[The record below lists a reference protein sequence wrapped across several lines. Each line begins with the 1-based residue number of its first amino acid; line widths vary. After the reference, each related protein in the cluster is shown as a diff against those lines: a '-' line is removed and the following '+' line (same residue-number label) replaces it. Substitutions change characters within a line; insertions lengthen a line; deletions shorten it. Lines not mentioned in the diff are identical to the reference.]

1 MWNKLTIQQ
10 AQEIDRIRQSDDP
23 PLEVEI
29 ELVATI
35 NNMTIDEVDSMEWGK
50 YTELRKT
57 LDFLTTMPEGK
68 PIEFV
73 TIGKKRYRFIY
84 DIRQIPFARYIEGK
98 TFAQNFVK
106 DLHKLAASMSIPQ
119 RKTWYGKWVDQKYNA
134 AKHSEYAEDLLNA
147 PFEAVYS
154 SAVFFYHLYR
164 NWIEVSKVY
173 LIKEQMKMGKTME
186 EAEKLVRDLC
196 TYLDGNTPLK
206 PLQNTKEL
214 V

>member
-10 AQEIDRIRQSDDP
+10 AQEIDRIRQLDAP
-23 PLEVEI
+23 PLHIEVELI
-29 ELVATI
+29 ATI
-35 NNMTIDEVDSMEWGK
+35 NNLSIDEVDSMEWGK

-57 LDFLTTMPEGK
+57 LDFFQELPSGK

-73 TIGKKRYRFIY
+73 MIGKKRYRFIY
-84 DIRQIPFARYIEGK
+84 DIRQMPFARYIEGK
-98 TFAQNFVK
+98 TFSVSFMQN
-106 DLHKLAASMSIPQ
+106 LHKLAASMSIPQ

-134 AKHSEYAEDLLNA
+134 AKHSEYAEDLLQA

-164 NWIEVSKVY
+164 LWIESSKVY
-173 LIKEQMKMGKTME
+173 LIKEQMKTGKTME

-196 TYLDGNTPLK
+196 KYLDGNTPLK
-206 PLQNTKEL
+206 PLQNTSA
-214 V
+214 

>member
-10 AQEIDRIRQSDDP
+10 AQEIDRIRQLDA
-23 PLEVEI
+23 PLLDIEVELI
-29 ELVATI
+29 ATI
-35 NNMTIDEVDSMEWGK
+35 NNLSIDEVDSMEWGK

-57 LDFLTTMPEGK
+57 LDFLQTMPEGK
-68 PIEFV
+68 PIEHV
-73 TIGKKRYRFIY
+73 AIGKKRYRFIY
-84 DIRQIPFARYIEGK
+84 DIRQMPFARYIEGK
-98 TFAQNFVK
+98 TFSVSFMQN
-106 DLHKLAASMSIPQ
+106 LHKLAASMSIPQ

-134 AKHSEYAEDLLNA
+134 AKHSEYAEDLLQA

-164 NWIEVSKVY
+164 IWIENSKVY

-196 TYLDGNTPLK
+196 TYLDGSTPLK
-206 PLQNTKEL
+206 PLQNIS
-214 V
+214 VSH

>member
-10 AQEIDRIRQSDDP
+10 AQEIDRIRQSDAPHLDI
-23 PLEVEI
+23 EVELI
-29 ELVATI
+29 ATI
-35 NNMTIDEVDSMEWGK
+35 NNLSIDQVDSMEWGK

-57 LDFLTTMPEGK
+57 LDFLQTMPEGK
-68 PIEFV
+68 PIEYV

-84 DIRQIPFARYIEGK
+84 DIRQMPFARYIEGK
-98 TFAQNFVK
+98 TFSVSFMQN
-106 DLHKLAASMSIPQ
+106 LHKLAASMSMPQ

-154 SAVFFYHLYR
+154 SAVFFYQVYR
-164 NWIEVSKVY
+164 LWIESSRVY
-173 LIKEQMKMGKTME
+173 LIKEQMKTGKTMQ

-196 TYLDGNTPLK
+196 RYLDGSTPLK
-206 PLQNTKEL
+206 PSRSTKEYP
-214 V
+214 